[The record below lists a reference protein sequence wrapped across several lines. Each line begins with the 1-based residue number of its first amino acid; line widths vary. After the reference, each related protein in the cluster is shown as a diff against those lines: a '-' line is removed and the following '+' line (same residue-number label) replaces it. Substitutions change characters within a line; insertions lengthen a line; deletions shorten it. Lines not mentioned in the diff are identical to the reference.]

1 MEPCCQICSF
11 THFYRK
17 YTILCSAAMHQSAQ
31 SVQCVECSVHT
42 IHGVAFQEVVFI
54 VVYTVNVHCTGNL
67 WCCAFHR
74 VVLVVE
80 CRHGTPTPC
89 LDPTKTLW
97 TSAMAP
103 PPMPDGR
110 ISKCMEEKAGK
121 FSERLEPECNEW
133 LKNFG
138 RVIANQI
145 ANMYSRIK
153 IRPYVPLCLVPSLMP
168 SSPIWHHL
176 LRHRPLNLHWQFLKS
191 FGRNFTENI
200 MSCQSLLCKMMQI
213 KFGNMQWWL
222 ESHLG

>member
-1 MEPCCQICSF
+1 MVWLF
-11 THFYRK
+11 RK
-17 YTILCSAAMHQSAQ
+17 LC
-31 SVQCVECSVHT
+31 
-42 IHGVAFQEVVFI
+42 FVVFI
-54 VVYTVNVHCTGNL
+54 VVYTVMYTVQCTGNL
-67 WCCAFHR
+67 WLCAFHR

>member
-17 YTILCSAAMHQSAQ
+17 YTILCSAAIHQSAQ
-31 SVQCVECSVHT
+31 SVQCVECSVHSCT
-42 IHGVAFQEVVFI
+42 AHYSSWCAFQEAVLVVLCCVVLV
-54 VVYTVNVHCTGNL
+54 VVYTVHVHCTGNL

-110 ISKCMEEKAGK
+110 ISKCREEKAGK
-121 FSERLEPECNEW
+121 FHEHLEHGSNE
-133 LKNFG
+133 
-138 RVIANQI
+138 
-145 ANMYSRIK
+145 
-153 IRPYVPLCLVPSLMP
+153 
-168 SSPIWHHL
+168 
-176 LRHRPLNLHWQFLKS
+176 
-191 FGRNFTENI
+191 
-200 MSCQSLLCKMMQI
+200 
-213 KFGNMQWWL
+213 
-222 ESHLG
+222 